1 VTDPYLLAIAI
12 LGGLLALTA
21 LVLAIVVRRYTRL
34 RLELPARLR
43 EAREDAVARSTAVT
57 RGQAFEHLAPFMDD
71 FGYNP
76 RDARFL
82 GSPIDLVVFDGL
94 GETDV
99 REIVFVE
106 VQDRPVSPERTCAG
120 GPESRARRAGELAR
134 AAGLS
139 VPQGLPGLE

>member
-1 VTDPYLLAIAI
+1 MTDPYFLAIAI

-21 LVLAIVVRRYTRL
+21 LVLAIVLRRYTRL

-57 RGQAFEHLAPFMDD
+57 RGKAFEHLAPFMDD
-71 FGYNP
+71 FGYYP

-106 VQDRPVSPERTCAG
+106 VKTGRSRLSARERAVRKAVLEGRVTWR
-120 GPESRARRAGELAR
+120 ELRA
-134 AAGLS
+134 
-139 VPQGLPGLE
+139 